1 MDAQA
6 YVLIGTKHGTVKSV
20 AEKLL
25 DHKEIVNI
33 HILYGQHDII
43 IQIRVPTTKDLD
55 NFMVN
60 TIKSIQEIERTETM
74 IVADSP
80 IPLD

>member
-1 MDAQA
+1 MDTQA
-6 YVLIGTKHGTVKSV
+6 YVLIGTRHGTVKDV

-25 DHKEIVNI
+25 EHKEIVNI

-43 IQIRVPTTKDLD
+43 IQVRVHSNKELD

-60 TIKSIQEIERTETM
+60 KIKSITDIERTETM

-80 IPLD
+80 MPLE